1 MVTTSAPEPDHARFH
16 LHWHVFLTHFPLSL
30 ISITFAFQVLHLFA
44 YPECF
49 ELASNILLV
58 AGVASLVPTTW
69 TGYHT
74 WKHQYNAARA
84 SIFQQ
89 KIIIAV
95 VLLMIGI
102 PLCAWRI
109 IYVGS
114 SPQAVRP
121 SIHWTYFLG
130 TMLMIVGAILEGYF
144 GGRLTH
150 RPRVPFKSHGMNG

>member
-1 MVTTSAPEPDHARFH
+1 MTTTNATQAGPARFH

-30 ISITFAFQVLHLFA
+30 LSMTFVFQLLHLFS
-44 YPECF
+44 YPQCF
-49 ELASNILLV
+49 ELASNVLLV
-58 AGVASLVPTTW
+58 AGVSSLVPTTW

-74 WKHQYNAARA
+74 WKHQYHAARA
-84 SIFQQ
+84 SIFTQ

-95 VLLMIGI
+95 VLLLIGI

-109 IYVGS
+109 IYIGS

-121 SIHWTYFLG
+121 GIHWTYFLG
-130 TMLMIVGAILEGYF
+130 TALMIIGAILEGYL

-150 RPRVPFKSHGMNG
+150 RPRVPFKVLR

>member
-1 MVTTSAPEPDHARFH
+1 MVTTSAPEPEHTRFH

-49 ELASNILLV
+49 ELSSNILLV

-74 WKHQYNAARA
+74 WKHQYKAARA
-84 SIFQQ
+84 SIFRK

-109 IYVGS
+109 IYIGS

-150 RPRVPFKSHGMNG
+150 RPRVPFKSQR